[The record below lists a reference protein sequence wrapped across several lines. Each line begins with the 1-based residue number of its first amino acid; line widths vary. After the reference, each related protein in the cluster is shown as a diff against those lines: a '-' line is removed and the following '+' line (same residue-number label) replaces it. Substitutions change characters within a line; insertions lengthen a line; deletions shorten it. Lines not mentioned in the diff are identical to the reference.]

1 MRYKVLKTVVR
12 SFQYRETKIELA
24 WKNYVHEIFKTSN
37 YCGKSN
43 TVNNRRLALIL
54 SMDIENEYVLEE
66 ISKQT
71 IFYNFNT

>member
-1 MRYKVLKTVVR
+1 MR
-12 SFQYRETKIELA
+12 KI
-24 WKNYVHEIFKTSN
+24 
-37 YCGKSN
+37 KS
-43 TVNNRRLALIL
+43 VNNRRLALII

>member
-43 TVNNRRLALIL
+43 
-54 SMDIENEYVLEE
+54 
-66 ISKQT
+66 Q
-71 IFYNFNT
+71 